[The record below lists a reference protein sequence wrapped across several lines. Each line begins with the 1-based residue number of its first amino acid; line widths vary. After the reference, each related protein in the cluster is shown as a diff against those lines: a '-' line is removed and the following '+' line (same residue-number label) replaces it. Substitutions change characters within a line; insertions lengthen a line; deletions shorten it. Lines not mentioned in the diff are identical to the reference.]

1 MQGKLDK
8 KEKNYIVALAIFVV
22 VYSIRYFEHSMT
34 GYNTTLFAMSYRY
47 GFISRGMLGT
57 IWEFLDMILPIN
69 LMTYDAVYR
78 FTFGMTVVY
87 DVLLFALLLLCVKKC
102 EKADRHNLFYI
113 IVLMSIYGFTD
124 FLSEEMYGRLDLY
137 LYICTFIAVM
147 LLIVEKAEWLVV
159 IICAFCMC
167 MHQGFVFTNAN
178 IILVLLFYKAMS
190 AKQGKRKKYLWLFL
204 LCFTV
209 ASVLFLY
216 FEFFAHAN
224 GQEIYQDVI
233 AAAKSLS
240 EDKKSYNQSIV
251 SHEILGL
258 DVYEDEIKLHEE
270 NFREIPA
277 FILLTMPFLIIGGH
291 FFSGII
297 KKTKITWHEMVS
309 DGEKRCHFLKYL
321 AFMAGPLTLIPQL
334 LLKVDFGRYA
344 CITIM
349 YYCLMIMALYAMK
362 DDVIIQQVEDTK
374 QAVKRVLPIPLMV
387 LVYAMF
393 FSPMFDVI
401 ISNAVY
407 RLSTW
412 LFFWQ

>member
-209 ASVLFLY
+209 VSVLFLY

-240 EDKKSYNQSIV
+240 EDKKELQS
-251 SHEILGL
+251 
-258 DVYEDEIKLHEE
+258 
-270 NFREIPA
+270 
-277 FILLTMPFLIIGGH
+277 
-291 FFSGII
+291 
-297 KKTKITWHEMVS
+297 
-309 DGEKRCHFLKYL
+309 
-321 AFMAGPLTLIPQL
+321 
-334 LLKVDFGRYA
+334 VD
-344 CITIM
+344 
-349 YYCLMIMALYAMK
+349 
-362 DDVIIQQVEDTK
+362 
-374 QAVKRVLPIPLMV
+374 RVP
-387 LVYAMF
+387 
-393 FSPMFDVI
+393 
-401 ISNAVY
+401 
-407 RLSTW
+407 
-412 LFFWQ
+412 